1 MKSRLISFLLIV
13 ATVASTLSVANAEK
27 TEISKNDRAFN
38 MNVGLGIIDEDK
50 EKDSNLTRAEF
61 AHILCNLCGFLNE
74 EDKEED
80 WFDGFFGDADE
91 NMSLVVSDGSGSE
104 YYTDVDMSHEYYDDI
119 NMVSSARI
127 LKGFGDGN
135 FKPDANI
142 TNLQVLTTMINILG
156 YENYAGYYGGYPNG
170 YAAMAEGLE
179 ISQGISLLTAN
190 ATFESVARIIYNSLE
205 VGKCKLTS
213 ADGNFQ
219 FSADSSKTIL
229 SEVLEMEKISGIM
242 TDNGLTSLAGESDVA
257 GENVIIGGKK
267 LAIDDINDRN
277 FIGYNVTAYYLIEDE
292 KVVYVEKNDRNDEI
306 SLTADEFV
314 SYSDY
319 ILRYRKNGG
328 SSEKRASIAKNA
340 SVIYN
345 GFAERSF
352 DENTFKF
359 SDGTITLLAPEGGN
373 QYKTIIVNNYEN
385 WFVSESDNVNYKIYN
400 AAQDTDVATE
410 DAMIDLSEEM
420 GEKRV
425 FIYDENGKA
434 VDFSAIKPG
443 DVLNIARGGKDNG
456 IVRIIISTKNALG
469 VQVKSL
475 GYDEN
480 DNTVI
485 VASDGT
491 EYTVSPSYY
500 NTADQKAIRLNDA
513 VNLYINAFGNVAWLT
528 KEGTSDYTVGYVVKV
543 RPLEDDNCEPIYSVK
558 LYTENGK
565 METLYIREEK
575 IKFRSGDSSGKA
587 DAENVYNS
595 LKDYYGLVAYAKD
608 ENDNLTYIEMP
619 SEERNMN
626 GAFQVM
632 YKNPGVE
639 IGYRNNGSWHF
650 FGNDKVI
657 MNAGTR
663 VFKVPKSIENKDNEK
678 LYDTKGSFVYNQ
690 KYEVASYGFDGL
702 SGLAQY
708 VVWENDT
715 ATAGEFSLNSGKEWK
730 FVVVT
735 DIYGGLN
742 SDDESGTIIEG
753 ASIGH
758 ESALTDVELFC
769 TEVDGVISTDVAG
782 DTLNSG
788 KTYKIQKGDI
798 IRYLTDSSGEKVE
811 KVELFFRLDGE
822 NPAYPDGKKG
832 FLAGSIGKFDTSVDC
847 GRRYN
852 PWVYTHNDRN
862 NGYQGLI
869 ANPINDS
876 GNVRAAYGY
885 VYNYQDGLI
894 SYTTENIL
902 QNDFNPKNTNC
913 LYEQW
918 IPYAQIATITKEG
931 KNYSVVKGMTDMKT
945 YRDYGSDCS
954 RIITLYISGL
964 SSVTLIIN
972 SDV

>member
-1 MKSRLISFLLIV
+1 MKSRLVSCLLIV
-13 ATVASTLSVANAEK
+13 ATVVSTLSVANAEK
-27 TEISKNDRAFN
+27 IEISKNDRAFN
-38 MNVGLGIIDEDK
+38 TSVGLGIIDEDK

-61 AHILCNLCGFLNE
+61 AHILCNLCGFFNQ

-91 NMSLVVSDGSGSE
+91 NISLVLNDGGSSE
-104 YYTDVDMSHEYYDDI
+104 YYSDVDMSHEYYDEI
-119 NMVSSARI
+119 SMTSSTRI
-127 LKGFGDGN
+127 LKGFGDGT
-135 FKPDANI
+135 FKPDANV
-142 TNLQVLTTMINILG
+142 TNLEVCTTLINLLG
-156 YENYAGYYGGYPNG
+156 YEKYASYYGGYPNG

-179 ISQGISLLTAN
+179 ISQGISSLTAN

-229 SEVLEMEKISGIM
+229 SEVLEMEKITGIM
-242 TDNGLTSLAGESDVA
+242 TDNGLTSLAGESEA
-257 GENVIIGGKK
+257 TGENVIIGGKK
-267 LAIDDINDRN
+267 LSFDDFNDRN
-277 FIGYNVTAYYLIEDE
+277 FIGYNVTAYYLKEND
-292 KVVYVEKNDRNDEI
+292 KVVYVEKNDKNEEI
-306 SLTADEFV
+306 VLSADEFV

-319 ILRYRKNGG
+319 ILRYRKNDG

-385 WFVSESDNVNYKIYN
+385 WFVSEVDNVNYKIYN
-400 AAQDTDVATE
+400 AAQDTDVATD
-410 DAMIDLSEEM
+410 DALLDLSEKME
-420 GEKRV
+420 EKSV
-425 FIYDENGKA
+425 FIYDETGEA

-443 DVLNIARGGKDNG
+443 DVLNIARGGKDNN
-456 IVRIIISTKNALG
+456 IVRIIISTKNVLNM
-469 VQVKSL
+469 QVKST
-475 GYDEN
+475 GYDEFER
-480 DNTVI
+480 TVLTM
-485 VASDGT
+485 ADGS
-491 EYTVSPSYY
+491 EYTISLSYY
-500 NTADQKAIRLNDA
+500 NTMNQKVIRLNDV
-513 VNLYINAFGNVAWLT
+513 VNLYINAFGNVAWIE
-528 KEGTSDYTVGYVVKV
+528 KEGASDYTVAYLVKV
-543 RPLEDDNCEPIYSVK
+543 RFSEDEGEPVYSFK
-558 LYTENGK
+558 MYNENGK
-565 METLYIREEK
+565 METLYIKEEK
-575 IKFRSGDSSGKA
+575 TKFRYGEEIGKKDVA
-587 DAENVYNS
+587 KVYED

-608 ENDNLTYIEMP
+608 ENDNLTYIELP
-619 SEERNMN
+619 SADRNMN

-632 YKNPGVE
+632 YKEPGVE
-639 IGYRNNGSWHF
+639 IGYRNNGGWHF

-678 LYDTKGSFVYNQ
+678 LYDIKGSFVYNQ

-730 FVVVT
+730 FVIVT

-769 TEVDGVISTDVAG
+769 TEVDGVLATDAAG

-811 KVELFFRLDGE
+811 KVELFFRIDGA

-862 NGYQGLI
+862 NGYQGLS
-869 ANPINDS
+869 ANPINDA

-894 SYTTENIL
+894 YYTTQNIL
-902 QNDFNPKNTNC
+902 ESDFDYKNTNY
-913 LYEQW
+913 LHEQW
-918 IPYAQIATITKEG
+918 IPYGQIATITKDG
-931 KNYSVVKGMTDMKT
+931 KNYSVEKGMTNMKT